1 MPRSRRFLMAVVAV
15 SLASTQAFA
24 KGGNMR
30 SEDRYDPQHIDGLPS
45 DVRQQVLQRC
55 PAARAS
61 HDFASFTDHLQ
72 KVVLHYERL
81 YCGAETFCGP
91 SGCLHQ
97 VYVSSG
103 GHYRL
108 RDSYFAPEGK

>member
-15 SLASTQAFA
+15 SLASTPAFA

-55 PAARAS
+55 PAALAS

>member
-1 MPRSRRFLMAVVAV
+1 MAVVAA
-15 SLASTQAFA
+15 SLASTQLTSMLAFA

-30 SEDRYDPQHIDGLPS
+30 SEDRYDPQHIEGLPA

-61 HDFASFTDHLQ
+61 HDFAQFMDHLQ

-81 YCGAETFCGP
+81 YCAAESFCGP

-103 GHYRL
+103 GRYRL
-108 RDSYFAPEGK
+108 RDSYFVPEGK

>member
-1 MPRSRRFLMAVVAV
+1 MSRFRCILMAIVAA

-30 SEDRYDPQHIDGLPS
+30 SEDRYDPQHIEGLPS
-45 DVRQQVLQRC
+45 DVRQQVLRRC

-61 HDFASFTDHLQ
+61 HDFANFTDHLQ
-72 KVVLHYERL
+72 KLVLHYERL
-81 YCGAETFCGP
+81 YCGTETFCGP

-97 VYVSSG
+97 IYVSSG
-103 GHYRL
+103 GRYRL
-108 RDSYFAPEGK
+108 HDSYFAPEGK